1 MPKIKTNKSITKRF
15 RRTASGKFK
24 RSHSNRRHLLT
35 GRSPKRMRHLKKNT
49 MVDASTQEMIRRLLP
64 YA

>member
-1 MPKIKTNKSITKRF
+1 MPKMKTNKSITKRF

-24 RSHSNRRHLLT
+24 RPHSNRRHLLT
-35 GRSPKRMRHLKKNT
+35 GRKPKRMRHLKRNDT
-49 MVDASTQEMIRRLLP
+49 VDAGSQKMLERLLP